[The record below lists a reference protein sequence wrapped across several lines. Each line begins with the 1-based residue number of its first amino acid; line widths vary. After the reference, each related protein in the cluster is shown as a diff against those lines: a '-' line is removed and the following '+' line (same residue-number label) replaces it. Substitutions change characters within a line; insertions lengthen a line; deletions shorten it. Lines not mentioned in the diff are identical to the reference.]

1 MINAVMKFI
10 GGLFFFLVCVINS
23 LSAYN
28 LRQVTNSDGI
38 TSSAVL
44 SLLQD
49 SNVKKISESNYFDLS
64 LILL

>member
-28 LRQVTNSDGI
+28 LRQVTNSDGL

-44 SLLQD
+44 S
-49 SNVKKISESNYFDLS
+49 
-64 LILL
+64 

>member
-28 LRQVTNSDGI
+28 LRQVTNSDVQP
-38 TSSAVL
+38 SA
-44 SLLQD
+44 
-49 SNVKKISESNYFDLS
+49 IAFTT
-64 LILL
+64 